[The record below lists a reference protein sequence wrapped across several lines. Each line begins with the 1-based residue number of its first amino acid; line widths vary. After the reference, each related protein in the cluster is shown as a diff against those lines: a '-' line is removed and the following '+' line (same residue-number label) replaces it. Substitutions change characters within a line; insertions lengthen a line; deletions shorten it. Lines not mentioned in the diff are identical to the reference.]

1 MAQNGPGTPI
11 GFALKAREE
20 ARRKMAGVST
30 PGNPSGPKPA
40 TQKPQGKLSRGDRNN
55 NPGNI
60 RNSKTVWVGEITP
73 SKDKSFKQ
81 FSSMA
86 YGYRAVI
93 KLLQNYRKL
102 YNLKTIAELINR
114 WAPPTEN
121 KTGAYIT
128 RVCKEMK
135 VSSSYVPDIED
146 KATMCAMAA
155 AISLVENGTPANM
168 DDIEKG
174 WNLL

>member
-1 MAQNGPGTPI
+1 M
-11 GFALKAREE
+11 
-20 ARRKMAGVST
+20 ST
-30 PGNPSGPKPA
+30 P
-40 TQKPQGKLSRGDRNN
+40 RGLRNN

-60 RNSKTVWVGEITP
+60 RNSSTEWQGEISP

-81 FSSMA
+81 FKSMA

-121 KTGAYIT
+121 KTSAYIT
-128 RVCKEMK
+128 RVCKEMQ
-135 VSSSYVPDIED
+135 VPSTYVPDIND

-155 AISLVENGTPANM
+155 AISQVENGVPAVM
-168 DDIEKG
+168 ADVEMG